1 MGPEDKYSQIF
12 EHLNLAPVLSALG
25 KRTIADG
32 LKKTKHTCHDLLATD
47 CKKMEN
53 IEFVSALVRRLIHSH
68 EFRVQCRFTGSDNI
82 PSQSS
87 YSRLIHALEQTGMLE
102 QLQDRLVTSAL
113 EEGFV
118 SGTHLA
124 VDSSMVEAWDCQ
136 FSESASK
143 RRAARREQ
151 KKHEAPVAEQL
162 QLEHPETEPKNGER
176 TAEETQVQQARS
188 SVPGGK
194 GTSAR
199 GNGSL

>member
-1 MGPEDKYSQIF
+1 M
-12 EHLNLAPVLSALG
+12 
-25 KRTIADG
+25 
-32 LKKTKHTCHDLLATD
+32 
-47 CKKMEN
+47 
-53 IEFVSALVRRLIHSH
+53 
-68 EFRVQCRFTGSDNI
+68 
-82 PSQSS
+82 
-87 YSRLIHALEQTGMLE
+87 
-102 QLQDRLVTSAL
+102 
-113 EEGFV
+113 

-194 GTSAR
+194 RNVGAR
-199 GNGSL
+199 KWKPMNKVSDRSRKPLKRCCPTRTMNC

>member
-1 MGPEDKYSQIF
+1 
-12 EHLNLAPVLSALG
+12 
-25 KRTIADG
+25 
-32 LKKTKHTCHDLLATD
+32 
-47 CKKMEN
+47 MEN

-162 QLEHPETEPKNGER
+162 QLEHPETEPKTVNEPLKKPRYSKPGR
-176 TAEETQVQQARS
+176 PSQAE
-188 SVPGGK
+188 K

>member
-1 MGPEDKYSQIF
+1 
-12 EHLNLAPVLSALG
+12 
-25 KRTIADG
+25 
-32 LKKTKHTCHDLLATD
+32 
-47 CKKMEN
+47 MEN

-194 GTSAR
+194 RNVGAR
-199 GNGSL
+199 KWKPMNKVSDRSRKPLKRCCPTRTMNC